1 MRTKAWIIA
10 VAAMA
15 LSLFAST
22 SSAQDNYPTHPVR
35 VIAASAAGGN
45 PDVLARILSA
55 RLSDIFN
62 NPFVVEDV
70 PGVGGVIAAK
80 QTAAARP
87 DGARQREAVGAVGV
101 EDELAVAG
109 VVADQLEGVAAE
121 AARDIA
127 RDRRALGGV
136 GAVAGRRAVR

>member
-1 MRTKAWIIA
+1 MRRTIFVPARIA
-10 VAAMA
+10 AIAAIALSPVISVAAA
-15 LSLFAST
+15 E
-22 SSAQDNYPTHPVR
+22 DDYPTHPVR

-55 RLSDIFN
+55 RLSEIFN

-87 DGARQREAVGAVGV
+87 DGYM
-101 EDELAVAG
+101 
-109 VVADQLEGVAAE
+109 
-121 AARDIA
+121 
-127 RDRRALGGV
+127 LGLN
-136 GAVAGRRAVR
+136 

>member
-1 MRTKAWIIA
+1 MTRISA
-10 VAAMA
+10 VAAIA
-15 LSLFAST
+15 LTLLASIA
-22 SSAQDNYPTHPVR
+22 SAERNYPIHPVP

-55 RLSDIFN
+55 RLSEIFN

-87 DGARQREAVGAVGV
+87 DGYT
-101 EDELAVAG
+101 
-109 VVADQLEGVAAE
+109 
-121 AARDIA
+121 
-127 RDRRALGGV
+127 LGLNDSGSL
-136 GAVAGRRAVR
+136 GITLPINPGPNL